1 MQTHALFA
9 SHKQAYVSKSD
20 SLKKNNVFFFPR
32 KTLEHIPTA
41 RVASPEALFL
51 NNICRSEYSAY
62 FSSPLIHL
70 FKDIG
75 PVYSDENNPDN
86 LGGSLRRTHV
96 RLVQSGLLNGI

>member
-20 SLKKNNVFFFPR
+20 RLKKCWFFFSR

-51 NNICRSEYSAY
+51 NDICWSEYSAS

-70 FKDIG
+70 FKDTG
-75 PVYSDENNPDN
+75 PVYSDENLPDN

-96 RLVQSGLLNGI
+96 RLVQSGLLNDI